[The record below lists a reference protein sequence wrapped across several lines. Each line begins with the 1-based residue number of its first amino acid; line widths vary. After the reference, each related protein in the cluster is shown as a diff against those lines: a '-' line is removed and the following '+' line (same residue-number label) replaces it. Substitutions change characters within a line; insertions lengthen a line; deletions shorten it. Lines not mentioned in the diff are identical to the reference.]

1 MTQFR
6 VSKKLIKCGVPP
18 EVQGLIFFTCLNV
31 RRMDEAVQRKILNLC
46 TDVAGDDYRSLY
58 KFLTDGYV
66 NHEYI
71 YIHYRVNVKKLFEY
85 KQRFYIE
92 WHKACK
98 KI

>member
-31 RRMDEAVQRKILNLC
+31 RRMDEATQRKILNLC
-46 TDVAGDDYRSLY
+46 TDVAGDDYRALY

-71 YIHYRVNVKKLFEY
+71 YTHFGVGEKLLRKYKRDFYVKWKD
-85 KQRFYIE
+85 R
-92 WHKACK
+92 
-98 KI
+98 